1 MAAAISGSPEPKE
14 FPDWVHLLP
23 EGRIRC
29 YADADDAAEA
39 VKDDPTAVAVD
50 TSNRRSG
57 YLSFT
62 LNPVP
67 EVSYLDLH
75 WPYGYDPDMA
85 PGPLCALPYF
95 LCVDENLLLICI
107 VQNQYPRD
115 IDLFVYTA
123 RASSPPSLLRLPAC
137 DKVIQDVAGR
147 TFLLLDPEVG
157 ILRRGGD
164 EGDFV
169 VAGLA
174 VRVKESVRM
183 QLREN
188 SCYDDPAPMMAVL
201 CTFAL
206 KTGEWTVKEMDAP
219 QPQAQDHNPFR
230 ILWSC
235 DSVVPF
241 AGRYLCC
248 VDYYCGILIYDFS
261 DEDSPCLN
269 YVPFPVGGKQYSDET
284 RAERNFPSSFRRVDV
299 SQSLLRF
306 IHIGDDYCQEAGG
319 PCQTS
324 ELTITLWNL
333 KMTDSH
339 GNWDV
344 LRVVKLCDL
353 WAQPIYRTWNL
364 PHHRLEFPV
373 MTPDDPDV
381 LCCVLRQKE
390 GHGKAWVIMHDMKQN
405 ATVQSVIPSTTEEI
419 KGGGIVQV
427 DVASG
432 DIQYP
437 LIPSDFSK
445 YLNNPP
451 CK

>member
-1 MAAAISGSPEPKE
+1 
-14 FPDWVHLLP
+14 
-23 EGRIRC
+23 
-29 YADADDAAEA
+29 
-39 VKDDPTAVAVD
+39 VD
-50 TSNRRSG
+50 T
-57 YLSFT
+57 
-62 LNPVP
+62 
-67 EVSYLDLH
+67 
-75 WPYGYDPDMA
+75 
-85 PGPLCALPYF
+85 
-95 LCVDENLLLICI
+95 
-107 VQNQYPRD
+107 
-115 IDLFVYTA
+115 
-123 RASSPPSLLRLPAC
+123 
-137 DKVIQDVAGR
+137 
-147 TFLLLDPEVG
+147 EVG
-157 ILRRGGD
+157 ILHRGGD

-174 VRVKESVRM
+174 VCMKEFVEM
-183 QLREN
+183 GLREN
-188 SCYDDPAPMMAVL
+188 PCCYDTAPMMAVL

-206 KTGEWTVKEMDAP
+206 KSGEWTAKEMDAP
-219 QPQAQDHNPFR
+219 QPQDQDQNPFPM
-230 ILWSC
+230 LWSC

-241 AGRYLCC
+241 AGRYLCW
-248 VDYYCGILIYDFS
+248 VDYYSGILIRDFS

-284 RAERNFPSSFRRVDV
+284 RVERNFPSSFRRVDV
-299 SQSLLRF
+299 SQGLLRF
-306 IHIGDDYCQEAGG
+306 IHIGDDYCQEAGV

-344 LRVVKLCDL
+344 LRVVKLSGL

-373 MTPDDPDV
+373 MTEDDPYV
-381 LCCVLRQKE
+381 MCCVLRQKE
-390 GHGKAWVIMHDMKQN
+390 GDEKAWIIMLDMKQN
-405 ATVQSVIPSTTEEI
+405 ATVQSVIPFTTEEI
-419 KGGGIVQV
+419 KGGGIDQV

-451 CK
+451 GK